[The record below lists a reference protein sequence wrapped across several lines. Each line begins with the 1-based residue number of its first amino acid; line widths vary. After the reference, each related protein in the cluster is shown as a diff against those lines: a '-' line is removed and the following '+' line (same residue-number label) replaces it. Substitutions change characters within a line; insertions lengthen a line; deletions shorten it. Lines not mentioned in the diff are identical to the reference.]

1 MRGEADAGAIAR
13 MTPRVA
19 AYTGLNPDA
28 VKKLGAR
35 IDIQTFQRE
44 LQRSRGMVASIY
56 DPTVTAFDPTPHA
69 AQSRFSD
76 PVLYAIGPPR
86 TGAMTSLYQGLLK
99 WRVDQ
104 PYRLLNEEVNS
115 QWNWGRGRAGP
126 EVVDDL
132 RDTVA
137 ADRHLYALVAHG
149 ASDLVTPY
157 FGTQLIL

>member
-1 MRGEADAGAIAR
+1 MRGEADAAAIAR

-19 AYTGLNPDA
+19 AYTGLSPDA

-44 LQRSRGMVASIY
+44 LVRSRGMVASIY

-76 PVLYAIGPPR
+76 PVLDAIGPPL
-86 TGAMTSLYQGLLK
+86 TGAMTSLYQGPLK

-104 PYRLLNEEVNS
+104 PYRLLNEE
-115 QWNWGRGRAGP
+115 
-126 EVVDDL
+126 
-132 RDTVA
+132 
-137 ADRHLYALVAHG
+137 
-149 ASDLVTPY
+149 
-157 FGTQLIL
+157 